1 MCPFPAQL
9 LRITRNINQDVAI
22 NNIMQS
28 NRNDMTGRVCIITGG
43 TSGIGKATALGLA
56 KLNVTLVI
64 VGKDKKRG
72 ESALEDIRLRSGNK
86 DVNLMLAD
94 FSSQQSIRQLA
105 QDFKSNYKGLDVLVN
120 NVGVFMLRR
129 SLTVD
134 GIEKTFAINHLAPFL
149 LTNLLLDL
157 LKSSAPSRIVNV
169 ASASHYGAKIHFED
183 IQGER
188 RYNLFGAYGQSKLAN
203 VLFTYELASRL
214 RSTGVT
220 VNCLHPGF
228 VRTSLGRDNGPLFP
242 FFKIA
247 GIFASKPEKGAL
259 TVVYLASSPEVSGVT
274 GKYFTKRKE
283 VRSSEESYNIE
294 TAKRL
299 WQLSE
304 ELTGL
309 PKTN

>member
-1 MCPFPAQL
+1 MCSLYAQW
-9 LRITRNINQDVAI
+9 LRIIRDINHISI

-28 NRNDMTGRVCIITGG
+28 NSNDMAGRVCIVTGG

-56 KLNVTLVI
+56 KLNATLVI
-64 VGKDKKRG
+64 VGRDKKRG
-72 ESALEDIRLRSGNK
+72 ESALEDIRSKSGNNN
-86 DVNLMLAD
+86 VNLMLAE

-105 QDFKSNYKGLDVLVN
+105 QELKSNYKRLDVLVN
-120 NVGVFMLRR
+120 NAGVFMLRR

-134 GIEKTFAINHLAPFL
+134 GIEKTFAVNHLAPFL
-149 LTNLLLDL
+149 LTNLLLDP

-169 ASASHYGAKIHFED
+169 ASESHYGAKIHFED

-188 RYNLFGAYGQSKLAN
+188 RYSGFRAYGQSKLAN
-203 VLFTYELASRL
+203 VLFTYELAGRL

-228 VRTSLGRDNGPLFP
+228 VRTSLGRDNGPLFL

-247 GIFASKPEKGAL
+247 GIFASKPEKGAQ

-274 GKYFTKRKE
+274 GKYFTKGKD
-283 VRSSEESYNIE
+283 VRSSEESYKIE

-309 PKTN
+309 PKTNS